1 LQIDGITPV
10 VVPFGFQSAICN
22 LQSAIAAVDARS
34 APGYNRIGPMKRLL
48 TRETLM
54 HGPFHPDLSR
64 SQTAPD
70 RFPIGPLVIVGGC
83 GHVGLPLGLAF
94 ARQGYPVD
102 LLDTSAERVAQVNR
116 GRMPFHEDDAEPLLK
131 QMIEAG
137 LVKAT
142 TDAAVLEGA
151 AAVIVTIGT
160 PVDEYLDPSVS
171 PFDRAMND
179 LLDRVRT
186 GQLLVL
192 RSTVFPGMTD
202 RLARQLERRGQA
214 DVDLAYCPERIVQ
227 GQSLSELERL
237 PQLVAG
243 ATPRAAERAA
253 ALFRAVCPKVLFLR
267 PVEAELAK
275 LFCNAWRYINFAIAN
290 QFYVMARHFEAD
302 FHTIYAALREDYPRM
317 QSLARPGFA
326 AGPCLL
332 KDTMQLGAFNH
343 GSFVLGQA
351 AMMIN
356 EGLPYLIVQDIKRA
370 YPLADMTVGI
380 LGMAFKPNSDD
391 PRSSLSYKLRKV
403 LLLECRSV
411 LCTDPFVDDTELTPL
426 AEVLDK
432 ADLLI
437 VGTPHNDYRGLKCRQ
452 PLIDVTNTIR
462 KEPAPAGVN
471 PEPAP
476 RHA

>member
-1 LQIDGITPV
+1 MQP
-10 VVPFGFQSAICN
+10 
-22 LQSAIAAVDARS
+22 
-34 APGYNRIGPMKRLL
+34 APTNDLR
-48 TRETLM
+48 
-54 HGPFHPDLSR
+54 HGPL
-64 SQTAPD
+64 A
-70 RFPIGPLVIVGGC
+70 IVGGC

-94 ARQGYPVD
+94 ARKGYQVD
-102 LLDTSAERVAQVNR
+102 LLDTSPEKVAMVNA
-116 GRMPFHEDDAEPLLK
+116 GRMPFHEDDA
-131 QMIEAG
+131 AG
-137 LVKAT
+137 LLVQSLQTGFIKAT
-142 TDAAVLEGA
+142 TDPAVLQDA

-160 PVDEYLDPSVS
+160 PVDEYLDPSVGE
-171 PFDRAMND
+171 FDRSMSR
-179 LLDRVRT
+179 LLEQVRP

-202 RLARQLERRGQA
+202 RFARQLEQSGRA

-227 GQSLSELERL
+227 GKSLHELEQL

-243 ATPRAAERAA
+243 ATQRAADRAAE
-253 ALFRAVCPKVLFLR
+253 LFRAVCPKVLFLR

-290 QFYVMARHFEAD
+290 QFYVTAQHFGAD
-302 FHTIYAALREDYPRM
+302 FHAVYGALRDDYPRM

-356 EGLPYLIVQDIKRA
+356 EGLPYLVVQDLKRD
-370 YPLADMTVGI
+370 YPLSEMTVGV
-380 LGMAFKPNSDD
+380 LGMAFKPESDD

-403 LLLECRSV
+403 LLLECKQV
-411 LCTDPFVDDTELTPL
+411 LCTDPYVADPELTPL
-426 AEVLDK
+426 AEVLDR

-437 VGTPHNDYRGLKCRQ
+437 VGTPHACYKGLQCRQ
-452 PLIDVTNTIR
+452 PVIDITATIKAPAR
-462 KEPAPAGVN
+462 EPAVV
-471 PEPAP
+471 EQVP
-476 RHA
+476 RDEAVK

>member
-1 LQIDGITPV
+1 MHSPLNGPHPRPTPDIDHPLGVSP
-10 VVPFGFQSAICN
+10 
-22 LQSAIAAVDARS
+22 LAV
-34 APGYNRIGPMKRLL
+34 
-48 TRETLM
+48 
-54 HGPFHPDLSR
+54 
-64 SQTAPD
+64 
-70 RFPIGPLVIVGGC
+70 VGGC

-94 ARQGYPVD
+94 ARKGYAVD
-102 LLDTSAERVAQVNR
+102 LLDVSPECAAQVNA
-116 GRMPFHEDDAEPLLK
+116 GKMPFHEEGADALLA
-131 QMIEAG
+131 EAVRSG
-137 LVKAT
+137 LIKAT
-142 TDAAVLEGA
+142 TDPAVLEDA

-160 PVDEYLDPSVS
+160 PVDEYLDPSVGA
-171 PFDRAMND
+171 FDRSMNE
-179 LLDRVRT
+179 LLVRLHP

-192 RSTVFPGMTD
+192 RSTLFPGVTD
-202 RLARQLERRGQA
+202 RLARQLEQRGRS

-227 GQSLSELERL
+227 GQSLRELEQL

-243 ATPRAAERAA
+243 TTTRAAERAA
-253 ALFRAVCPKVLFLR
+253 ELFRLICPKVLFLR
-267 PVEAELAK
+267 PIEAELAK

-302 FHTIYAALREDYPRM
+302 FHAIYHALREDYPRM
-317 QSLARPGFA
+317 QSLARPGLA

-356 EGLPYLIVQDIKRA
+356 EGLPYLIVQDVKAA

-403 LLLECRSV
+403 LLVECKSV
-411 LCTDPFVDDTELTPL
+411 LCTDPYVPDASLTPL
-426 AEVLDK
+426 EEVLAR

-437 VGTPHNDYRGLKCRQ
+437 VGAPHDCYKGLTFRQ
-452 PLIDVTNTIR
+452 PVIDITDTIH
-462 KEPAPAGVN
+462 PAAAGQAHTALTRPAADGK
-471 PEPAP
+471 
-476 RHA
+476 